1 MKMLH
6 IVAESLRNRGEGG
19 VNAWVRLWLLS
30 PKHMC
35 KSAQSIARRLHFCCT
50 VKQIFFG
57 IRLTEIDDASITSLP
72 HSDFRIEFSGIER
85 SIMSISLPN
94 SLIARVQALCVL
106 GPAIFFAFQLTTIDR
121 LGAQEV
127 AAQKYGVKDNGGL
140 VARSEA
146 AEVTKADGVE
156 LSLKFANWLNVE
168 GRRYWGE
175 PPARCDDML
184 LARRLYLDLL
194 GRVPSVAEIRDYLA
208 VDEPTRRA
216 VLIDQLVFHQGPRAV
231 DYRRTFSEHWARQW
245 RRVMLPP
252 GTQASMNP
260 GELEG
265 WMSQRFSSDTSFD
278 LMMAS
283 LVAVKDPN
291 RDSVYFRLSQSSPA
305 TYAANVSRVML
316 GVRLECA
323 QCHDHPFTEWKQAD
337 FWGLAAFYSDM
348 GVAPQGGNTAS
359 KLGTIENEG
368 VKYFAK
374 YLWQEPLIA
383 DVSREKLAA
392 WLTSPGNRQ
401 FSSVSV
407 NRFWQLL
414 VGRGV
419 FASVDDLDLASPKQR
434 ELLDA
439 LAVQF
444 AENKFPVRSLIAAI
458 CKSDWYQA
466 VASEAELLKELDE
479 KGEAAFCRPLKS
491 LSPEQVFD
499 SLEQALMLPISRLD
513 PSSARW
519 TGERAQ
525 MVSRLGE
532 SVGKSPEEY
541 ASGIPQALVMMN
553 GKLTADAI
561 SVENSRLLR
570 AALDSPFMSAADRID
585 TLCLATLSR
594 HPTEEEFS
602 AFMNYINKYASLDD
616 KRRAHGEILWALVN
630 SPEFVLCR

>member
-1 MKMLH
+1 
-6 IVAESLRNRGEGG
+6 
-19 VNAWVRLWLLS
+19 
-30 PKHMC
+30 
-35 KSAQSIARRLHFCCT
+35 
-50 VKQIFFG
+50 
-57 IRLTEIDDASITSLP
+57 
-72 HSDFRIEFSGIER
+72 
-85 SIMSISLPN
+85 MSIPLPN
-94 SLIARVQALCVL
+94 SSVARAQSLRILVQA
-106 GPAIFFAFQLTTIDR
+106 IFVAFQLTAINS
-121 LGAQEV
+121 LSAQED
-127 AAQKYGVKDNGGL
+127 AAQKDGIQEDGGL
-140 VARSEA
+140 VAQGETAGA
-146 AEVTKADGVE
+146 AKTDGVE

-168 GRRYWGE
+168 GRRSWGE
-175 PPARCDDML
+175 PPARCDDLL

-208 VDEPTRRA
+208 VDESTRRT
-216 VLIDQLVFHQGPRAV
+216 VLVDQLVFHQGPRAV

-260 GELEG
+260 SELEG
-265 WMSQRFSSDTSFD
+265 WISQKFASDTSFD

-283 LVAVKDPN
+283 LVEVKDPN
-291 RDSVYFRLSQSSPA
+291 RDGVYFRLSQSSPA
-305 TYAANVSRVML
+305 TYAANVSRVLL

-323 QCHDHPFTEWKQAD
+323 QCHDHPFTEWKQTD
-337 FWGLAAFYSDM
+337 FWGLAAFYSDI
-348 GVAPQGGNTAS
+348 GVAPPGGNAVA

-374 YLWQEPLIA
+374 YLWQEPIGA
-383 DVSREKLAA
+383 DVSRGKLAA

-401 FSSVSV
+401 FSSVAV

-466 VASEAELLKELDE
+466 VASEVELPKESDE
-479 KGEAAFCRPLKS
+479 KIESAFYRPLKS

-594 HPTEEEFS
+594 HPTEEESS
-602 AFMNYINKYASLDD
+602 AFMSYINKYASLDD

-630 SPEFVLCR
+630 SPEFVL

>member
-1 MKMLH
+1 MP
-6 IVAESLRNRGEGG
+6 I
-19 VNAWVRLWLLS
+19 LL
-30 PKHMC
+30 PK
-35 KSAQSIARRLHFCCT
+35 
-50 VKQIFFG
+50 
-57 IRLTEIDDASITSLP
+57 
-72 HSDFRIEFSGIER
+72 
-85 SIMSISLPN
+85 N
-94 SLIARVQALCVL
+94 SVARVQALSL
-106 GPAIFFAFQLTTIDR
+106 IGPAIFSIVHLVGIDR
-121 LGAQEV
+121 LSAQDVSGETS
-127 AAQKYGVKDNGGL
+127 GL
-140 VARSEA
+140 VVGRDATDAATGEA
-146 AEVTKADGVE
+146 SKEGGVE
-156 LSLKFANWLNVE
+156 LSLKFAKLLNVE
-168 GRRYWGE
+168 GRRHWGE
-175 PPARCDDML
+175 PLPSCDDLL

-194 GRVPSVAEIRDYLA
+194 GRVPSVAEVRDYLA
-208 VDEPTRRA
+208 VKESARRS
-216 VLIDQLVFHQGPRAV
+216 VLIDQLVFHQGPRAI
-231 DYRRTFSEHWARQW
+231 DYKRTFAEHWARQW

-252 GTQASMNP
+252 GSPLLANP
-260 GELEG
+260 GEMEG
-265 WMSQRFSSDTSFD
+265 WMSQKFSSGAGFD
-278 LMMAS
+278 SIMAS
-283 LVAVKDPN
+283 LVEVKDPS
-291 RDSVYFRLSQSSPA
+291 RDNVYFRLSQSSPA

-316 GVRLECA
+316 GVRLECT

-337 FWGLAAFYSDM
+337 FWGLAAFYSDLEGM
-348 GVAPQGGNTAS
+348 PQGGGVAR
-359 KLGTIENEG
+359 KLGVIENGG
-368 VKYFAK
+368 VKYVAK
-374 YLWQEPLIA
+374 FLWDEPLEGDA
-383 DVSREKLAA
+383 SRKKLAA
-392 WLTSPGNRQ
+392 WLTSPANRQ

-419 FASVDDLDLASPKQR
+419 FASVDDFDLASPKQR
-434 ELLDA
+434 ELLDT

-444 AENKFPVRSLIAAI
+444 AENKFPVQSLIAGI

-466 VASEAELLKELDE
+466 VASEVDLPKELNE
-479 KGEAAFCRPLKS
+479 KSEVAFYRPMKS
-491 LSPEQVFD
+491 LTPEQVFD

-570 AALDSPFMSAADRID
+570 ATLDSPFMSASDRIE

-594 HPTEEEFS
+594 HPTEEES
-602 AFMNYINKYASLDD
+602 IAFMNYVNKYVSADE

>member
-1 MKMLH
+1 M
-6 IVAESLRNRGEGG
+6 
-19 VNAWVRLWLLS
+19 
-30 PKHMC
+30 
-35 KSAQSIARRLHFCCT
+35 SIL
-50 VKQIFFG
+50 
-57 IRLTEIDDASITSLP
+57 LP
-72 HSDFRIEFSGIER
+72 HSSVARAQ
-85 SIMSISLPN
+85 P
-94 SLIARVQALCVL
+94 LIIL
-106 GPAIFFAFQLTTIDR
+106 GPAIFFAIQFAAIDR
-121 LGAQEV
+121 VIAQEDAGPKSSV
-127 AAQKYGVKDNGGL
+127 QENNGPSAQEE
-140 VARSEA
+140 EA
-146 AEVTKADGVE
+146 EASKVDGVE

-168 GRRYWGE
+168 GRRFWGE
-175 PPARCDDML
+175 PPSRCDDLL
-184 LARRLYLDLL
+184 LARRVYLDLL

-208 VDEPTRRA
+208 VDESARRA

-245 RRVMLPP
+245 RRVLLPP
-252 GTQASMNP
+252 GSQVSINP
-260 GELEG
+260 GELES
-265 WMSQRFSSDTSFD
+265 WMSQKFSSDTSFG

-283 LVAVKDPN
+283 LIEAKETN

-323 QCHDHPFTEWKQAD
+323 QCHDHPFTEWKQTD
-337 FWGLAAFYSDM
+337 FWGLAAFYSDV
-348 GVAPQGGNTAS
+348 GAAPQGANAPS
-359 KLGTIENEG
+359 KLGVIENG
-368 VKYFAK
+368 GIKYVAK
-374 YLWQEPLIA
+374 YLWEEPVGA
-383 DVSREKLAA
+383 EVSRTKLAA

-401 FSSVSV
+401 FSSVAV

-419 FASVDDLDLASPKQR
+419 FASVDDLDLATPKQR
-434 ELLDA
+434 VLLDA

-466 VASEAELLKELDE
+466 VANEVELPTEADE
-479 KGEAAFCRPLKS
+479 NAEAAFCRPLKS

-541 ASGIPQALVMMN
+541 ASGIPQALVLMN

-570 AALDSPFMSAADRID
+570 AALDSPFMSAAERID

-594 HPTEEEFS
+594 HPTAEETI
-602 AFMNYINKYASLDD
+602 AFKSYINKYASMDD
-616 KRRAHGEILWALVN
+616 QRRAHGEILWALVN

>member
-1 MKMLH
+1 M
-6 IVAESLRNRGEGG
+6 
-19 VNAWVRLWLLS
+19 
-30 PKHMC
+30 
-35 KSAQSIARRLHFCCT
+35 SIL
-50 VKQIFFG
+50 
-57 IRLTEIDDASITSLP
+57 LP
-72 HSDFRIEFSGIER
+72 HSSVARAQ
-85 SIMSISLPN
+85 P
-94 SLIARVQALCVL
+94 LIIL
-106 GPAIFFAFQLTTIDR
+106 GPAIFFAIQFAAIDR
-121 LGAQEV
+121 VIAQEDAGPKSSV
-127 AAQKYGVKDNGGL
+127 QENNGPSAQEE
-140 VARSEA
+140 EA
-146 AEVTKADGVE
+146 EASKVDGVE

-168 GRRYWGE
+168 GRRFWGE
-175 PPARCDDML
+175 PPSRCDDLL
-184 LARRLYLDLL
+184 LARRVYLDLL

-208 VDEPTRRA
+208 VDESARRA

-245 RRVMLPP
+245 RRVLLPP
-252 GTQASMNP
+252 GSQVSINP
-260 GELEG
+260 GELES
-265 WMSQRFSSDTSFD
+265 WMSQKFSSDTSFG

-283 LVAVKDPN
+283 LIEAKETN

-316 GVRLECA
+316 GVRLECV
-323 QCHDHPFTEWKQAD
+323 QCHDHPFTEWKQTD
-337 FWGLAAFYSDM
+337 FWGLAAFYSDV
-348 GVAPQGGNTAS
+348 GAAPQGANAPS
-359 KLGTIENEG
+359 KLGVIENG
-368 VKYFAK
+368 GIKYVAK
-374 YLWQEPLIA
+374 YLWEEPVGA
-383 DVSREKLAA
+383 EVSRTKLAA

-401 FSSVSV
+401 FSSVAV

-419 FASVDDLDLASPKQR
+419 FASVDDLDLATPKQR
-434 ELLDA
+434 VLLDA

-466 VASEAELLKELDE
+466 VANEVELPTEADE
-479 KGEAAFCRPLKS
+479 NAEAAFCRPLKS

-541 ASGIPQALVMMN
+541 ASGIPQALVLMN

-570 AALDSPFMSAADRID
+570 AALDSPFMSAAERID

-594 HPTEEEFS
+594 HPTAEETI
-602 AFMNYINKYASLDD
+602 AFKSYINKYASMDD
-616 KRRAHGEILWALVN
+616 QRRAHGEILWALVN